1 MKKALLSLCISAA
14 LAAPTFAST
23 TPVPQSQIQAL
34 EARIKALEAN
44 DEALRQ
50 QVAAASAALEA
61 TRAELEAMKS
71 ASAPELASAPID
83 AEPVAEQASEPGP
96 EPSAA
101 TESANGN
108 AFNPAIS
115 IILNGSYS
123 DHSLDPD
130 IYQRSG
136 FALVGEGVPS
146 AQGFSL
152 GESEISF
159 AANIDENFRGQ
170 LTLAIGVDD
179 GETELAVEEAYIDTT
194 ALPGGLTVRA
204 GQFYSGIGYLNSHHR
219 HTDKFFDRPLAYQ
232 AFVANQFGDTG
243 VQLRWV
249 APTDLFVE
257 LGGEIFRGQ
266 NYPGGEAVHGADVG
280 TLFAHAGG
288 DVGDENSWLAGVSML
303 KSNTNGAEDGFSGDS
318 TLYLADA
325 TWKWA
330 PEGNFKDG
338 GVTVRG
344 EYFLMDRDGQ
354 YADPVDPEFDQAWT
368 GNTRGAYVE
377 GIYRINRTWET
388 GYRYDH
394 LWANDSGPYA
404 SDYNPVRHSV
414 MLTWLNS
421 EFSLLRLQYSHDKP
435 NPTDVDNVL
444 TLQYQVSLGAHGAH
458 KF

>member
-1 MKKALLSLCISAA
+1 MKKSLLALSLCIALNTSAT
-14 LAAPTFAST
+14 AAT
-23 TPVPQSQIQAL
+23 TVPQSQIEAL

-44 DEALRQ
+44 DEALRK
-50 QVAAASAALEA
+50 QVAAASAALDA
-61 TRAELEAMKS
+61 TRAELDAMKI
-71 ASAPELASAPID
+71 AAAPELASAQAG
-83 AEPVAEQASEPGP
+83 AEPLAGTSP
-96 EPSAA
+96 EPAPESTAA
-101 TESANGN
+101 PESANGN

-130 IYQRSG
+130 QYYRSG
-136 FALVGEGVPS
+136 FPLVGEGVPS

-159 AANIDENFRGQ
+159 AANIDEKFYGQ
-170 LTLAIGVDD
+170 LTLAIGVDGD
-179 GETELAVEEAYIDTT
+179 NTELGVEEAFIDTT
-194 ALPGGLTVRA
+194 ALPSGFTLRA
-204 GQFYSGIGYLNSHHR
+204 GRFFSNIGYLNSHHT

-257 LGGEIFRGQ
+257 LGGELFRGQ
-266 NYPGGEAVHGADVG
+266 NYPGGTAVHGADVG

-288 DVGDENSWLAGVSML
+288 DVGVENSWLAGLSML
-303 KSNTNGAEDGFSGDS
+303 KSNTDGTEDGFSGDS

-338 GVTVRG
+338 GVTVRS
-344 EYFLMDRDGQ
+344 EYFMVDRDGLYTDQ
-354 YADPVDPEFDQAWT
+354 VDPLLDQLWT
-368 GNTRGAYVE
+368 GTSRGVYVE

-421 EFSLLRLQYSHDKP
+421 EFSLLRLQYSHDQP
-435 NPTDVDNVL
+435 NPTDVDNAL

>member
-1 MKKALLSLCISAA
+1 MKKSLLALCVCIALSTSAT
-14 LAAPTFAST
+14 AAT
-23 TPVPQSQIQAL
+23 TAPQSQIDAL

-44 DEALRQ
+44 DEALRK
-50 QVAAASAALEA
+50 QVAAASAALDA
-61 TRAELEAMKS
+61 TRAELEAMKD
-71 ASAPELASAPID
+71 AAAPELAGAPAG
-83 AEPVAEQASEPGP
+83 AEPVAETALEPTP
-96 EPSAA
+96 EPVSAP
-101 TESANGN
+101 ESANGN

-123 DHSLDPD
+123 DHSLDPEQ
-130 IYQRSG
+130 YYRSG
-136 FALVGEGVPS
+136 FPLVGEGVPS

-159 AANIDENFRGQ
+159 AANIDEKFYGQ

-179 GETELAVEEAYIDTT
+179 GNTELAVEEAFVDTS
-194 ALPGGLTVRA
+194 ALPGGLTLRV
-204 GQFYSGIGYLNSHHR
+204 GQFFSNIGYLNSHHR
-219 HTDKFFDRPLAYQ
+219 HSDKFFDRPLAYQ

-243 VQLRWV
+243 VQLRWI

-257 LGGEIFRGQ
+257 LGGELFRGQ
-266 NYPGGEAVHGADVG
+266 NYPGGTAVHGADIG
-280 TLFAHAGG
+280 TLFAHFGG
-288 DVGDENSWLAGVSML
+288 DVGVENSWLAGLSML
-303 KSNTNGAEDGFSGDS
+303 KSNTNGTEDGFSGDS

-338 GVTVRG
+338 GVTVRS
-344 EYFLMDRDGQ
+344 EYFMADRDGL
-354 YADPVDPEFDQAWT
+354 YTDPVDALLDQPWT
-368 GNTRGAYVE
+368 GTSRGVYVE

-414 MLTWLNS
+414 MLSWINS

-435 NPTDVDNVL
+435 NPTDVDNAW

>member
-1 MKKALLSLCISAA
+1 MKKTLLALCVSVAFT
-14 LAAPTFAST
+14 APAFAS

-50 QVAAASAALEA
+50 QVAAASAALDA
-61 TRAELEAMKS
+61 TRAELEAMKA
-71 ASAPELASAPID
+71 ASAPELATAPAN
-83 AEPVAEQASEPGP
+83 AELLAEETSEPASEPG
-96 EPSAA
+96 AA
-101 TESANGN
+101 PESANGN

-130 IYQRSG
+130 LYQRSG
-136 FALVGEGVPS
+136 FPLVGEGVPS

-159 AANIDENFRGQ
+159 AANIDEKFYGQ

-179 GETELAVEEAYIDTT
+179 GETELAVEEAFIDTT

-204 GQFYSGIGYLNSHHR
+204 GQFYSSIGYLNSHHR

-344 EYFLMDRDGQ
+344 EYFLVDRDGE
-354 YADPVDPEFDQAWT
+354 YTDAVDPAFDQAWS
-368 GNTRGAYVE
+368 GSTRGAYVE

-394 LWANDSGPYA
+394 LWAGDTGPYA

-435 NPTDVDNVL
+435 NPTDVDNAL